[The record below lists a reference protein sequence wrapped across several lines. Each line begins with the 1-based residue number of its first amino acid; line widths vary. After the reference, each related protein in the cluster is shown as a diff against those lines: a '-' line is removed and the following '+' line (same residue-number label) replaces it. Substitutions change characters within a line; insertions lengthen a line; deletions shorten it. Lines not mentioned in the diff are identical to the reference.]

1 MAVLLRSK
9 LETKEDKGKCVLIP
23 NGQTCPEMECLN
35 VFKHGQSGR
44 SPERTQALEE
54 PHVL

>member
-54 PHVL
+54 QMD